1 MSFFS
6 KTVQRKKR
14 SKVQLQTT
22 FRNRIF
28 FVTFLIMICFGVL
41 LFQLFNLQINLHS
54 KYITLSDSNRIQ
66 LISIPPTR
74 GHIFDRNGV
83 VLATNIP
90 SFNLTITKQ
99 NTSLPTDQIIEKIK
113 EWIPVSEQEIAKY
126 QRIDRVTSRQT
137 AVPLKEQL
145 TEQEINTLSVNLY
158 QLDGVE
164 ITSQLTRHY
173 PELNSAVHALGY
185 VGRID
190 SSDLKDIEEK
200 NIQNQYLTLT
210 HIGKKGAE
218 KSFEDILRGTM
229 GFEEVETNSSGRIIR
244 RLEQTLPTPGL
255 DIYLTIDIRLQRIA
269 EEVLG
274 DHTGAIVAF
283 DPKTGEILAFVS
295 KPDYNPN
302 LFVNGISHTDYNAL
316 NNNPEKPFLNRIM
329 QGRYPPGST
338 IKPQIALAGLEQGL
352 ITPTS
357 SISCQ
362 GFYQVPGSKHKFRDW
377 RRWGHGKVN
386 LYLSLVQSCDI
397 YYYDLAYRM
406 GITPMTDFLKQF
418 ALGTPTGIDL
428 LGESHGV
435 SPTPAYKRQTFN
447 QPWFDGETVTA
458 GIGQS
463 YWLATPLQI
472 NQATTIIAQRGK
484 AFTPHILKATRN
496 PGTQEIISIEPTPT
510 TPITLRNPDYW
521 QSVIDGMV
529 GVVHGSQGTAKRIS
543 AGLKYQ
549 IAGKSGTAQVKSIA
563 QNAVYN
569 KDALAKKHHDHA
581 WFTAFAPANDPS
593 IVVTVF
599 VENGNSGSGVAAP
612 IAKEV
617 INAWMSGFK
626 APLQTPTT
634 NMRAGE

>member
-6 KTVQRKKR
+6 KTIQNKKK
-14 SKVQLQTT
+14 SKAQLKSV
-22 FRNRIF
+22 FRNRTIF
-28 FVTFLIMICFGVL
+28 ITIIIFICFSVL
-41 LFQLFNLQINLHS
+41 LIQLFNLQIKLHK
-54 KYITLSDSNRIQ
+54 KYVTMSDSNRIQ
-66 LISIPPTR
+66 LVSLPPTR
-74 GHIFDRNGV
+74 GQIFDRNGV

-99 NTSLPTDQIIEKIK
+99 NTSIPTHEIIEKIR
-113 EWIPVSEQEIAKY
+113 EWINISEQEISKY
-126 QRIDRVTSRQT
+126 ERIDRVSSRQT
-137 AVPLKEQL
+137 PVPLKEQL
-145 TEQEINTLSVNLY
+145 TEEEIHKLSVNLY

-164 ITSQLTRHY
+164 IISQLTRHY
-173 PELNSAVHALGY
+173 PEYNSAVHALGY

-190 SSDLKDIEEK
+190 STDLKDIEAK

-229 GFEEVETNSSGRIIR
+229 GFEEVETNSSGRIVR
-244 RLEQTLPTPGL
+244 KLEQTLPIPGQ

-269 EEVLG
+269 EQVLG

-283 DPKTGEILAFVS
+283 DPKTGDVLAFVS

-302 LFVNGISHTDYNAL
+302 LFVNGISHTDFNDL
-316 NNNPEKPFLNRIM
+316 NNNPEKPFLNRVM
-329 QGRYPPGST
+329 QGRYPPGSS
-338 IKPQIALAGLEQGL
+338 IKPQIALAGLEAGL

-357 SISCQ
+357 TVSCQ

-397 YYYDLAYRM
+397 YYYDLAYKM

-435 SPTPAYKRQTFN
+435 LPTPAYKRQTFN

-463 YWLATPLQI
+463 YWLTTPLQI
-472 NQATTIIAQRGK
+472 NQATAIVAQRGK
-484 AFTPHILKATRN
+484 ALVPHILKATRN
-496 PGTQEIISIEPTPT
+496 PSTGELTQIEPKYAQEVV
-510 TPITLRNPDYW
+510 LRKPEFW
-521 QSVIDGMV
+521 QGVIDGMV
-529 GVVHGSQGTAKRIS
+529 GVVHGSQGTAKRIAS
-543 AGLKYQ
+543 GLKYQ

-563 QNAVYN
+563 QNATYN
-569 KDALAKKHHDHA
+569 KNALAKKHHDHA

-617 INAWMSGFK
+617 INAWITDFK
-626 APLQTPTT
+626 APIQTPST
-634 NMRAGE
+634 NTRAGE

>member
-6 KTVQRKKR
+6 ATIERKKR
-14 SKVQLQTT
+14 SKTQLQSV
-22 FRNRIF
+22 FRNRTF
-28 FVTFLIMICFGVL
+28 FVIILILICFSL
-41 LFQLFNLQINLHS
+41 LLAQLFNLQVNLHK
-54 KYITLSDSNRIQ
+54 KYATLSDSNRIQ
-66 LISIPPTR
+66 LIPIPPTR

-99 NTSLPTDQIIEKIK
+99 NTSQSVEEIIQKLQQ
-113 EWIPVSEQEIAKY
+113 WIPISEQEIAKY
-126 QRIDRVTSRQT
+126 QRINRVTSRQT
-137 AVPLKEQL
+137 PVPIKEQL
-145 TEQEINTLSVNLY
+145 TEEEINTLSVNLY

-164 ITSQLTRHY
+164 ITSQLTRYY
-173 PELNSAVHALGY
+173 PEMNSAVHALGY

-190 SSDLKDIEEK
+190 ANDNKDIEAK

-244 RLEQTLPTPGL
+244 RLEQTLPIPGQ
-255 DIYLTIDIRLQRIA
+255 DIYLTLDMRLQRVA
-269 EEVLG
+269 ESVLTG
-274 DHTGAIVAF
+274 YTGAIVAF

-302 LFVNGISHTDYNAL
+302 LFVNGISHTDFNQL
-316 NNNPEKPFLNRIM
+316 NNDPDKPFLNRVM

-338 IKPQIALAGLEQGL
+338 IKPQIALAGLEHGI

-357 SISCQ
+357 TVSCQ

-386 LYLSLVQSCDI
+386 LYLSLVQSCDV
-397 YYYDLAYRM
+397 YYYDLAYKM

-418 ALGTPTGIDL
+418 SLGKPTGIDL
-428 LGESHGV
+428 LGESHGTM
-435 SPTPAYKRQTFN
+435 PTPAYKRQTFN

-463 YWLATPLQI
+463 YWLTTPLQV
-472 NQATTIIAQRGK
+472 NQATAIVAQKGK
-484 AFTPHILKATRN
+484 AYTPHILKATRN
-496 PGTQEIISIEPTPT
+496 PATQALTNIQPTPAE
-510 TPITLRNPDYW
+510 PVLISKPEYW
-521 QSVIDGMV
+521 AGVIDGMI
-529 GVVHGSQGTAKRIS
+529 GVVHGSQGTARRIS
-543 AGLKYQ
+543 TGLNYK

-569 KDALAKKHHDHA
+569 KKALAKKHHDHA
-581 WFTAFAPANDPS
+581 WFTAFAPAEDPT

-599 VENGNSGSGVAAP
+599 LENGGSGSGVAAP

-617 INAWMSGFK
+617 INAWVSDFT
-626 APLQTPTT
+626 APLKTPST
-634 NMRAGE
+634 NARAGE

>member
-1 MSFFS
+1 MSFSS
-6 KTVQRKKR
+6 KTIERKKR
-14 SKVQLQTT
+14 SKAQLQSV
-22 FRNRIF
+22 FRNRILF
-28 FVTFLIMICFGVL
+28 MSALITICFGL
-41 LFQLFNLQINLHS
+41 LLTQLFNLQVHLHN
-54 KYITLSDSNRIQ
+54 KYTTLSDSNRIQ
-66 LISIPPTR
+66 LIPMPPTR
-74 GHIFDRNGV
+74 GHIFDRNGEI
-83 VLATNIP
+83 LATNIP

-99 NTSLPTDQIIEKIK
+99 NTSKPIDEIISTITQ
-113 EWIPVSEQEIAKY
+113 WIPLSEQEITKY
-126 QRIDRVTSRQT
+126 QRIDRVTARQNP
-137 AVPLKEQL
+137 VPLKEHL
-145 TEQEINTLSVNLY
+145 TEEEIHILSVNLY
-158 QLDGVE
+158 QLDGVD
-164 ITSQLTRHY
+164 INSQLTRHY
-173 PELNSAVHALGY
+173 PEINSAVHALGY

-190 SSDLKDIEEK
+190 SKDIKDIEEK

-229 GFEEVETNSSGRIIR
+229 GFEEVETNSSGRVIR
-244 RLEQTLPTPGL
+244 KLEQTLPTPGL
-255 DIYLTIDIRLQRIA
+255 DIYLTLDIRLQRVA

-283 DPKTGEILAFVS
+283 EPKTGEILAFVS

-302 LFVNGISHTDYNAL
+302 LFVNGISHTDYNDL
-316 NNNPEKPFLNRIM
+316 NNNPEKPFLNRVM

-338 IKPQIALAGLEQGL
+338 IKPQIALAGLEKGL

-357 SISCQ
+357 TVSCQ
-362 GFYQVPGSKHKFRDW
+362 GFYQLPGSKHKFRDW
-377 RRWGHGKVN
+377 KRWGHGRVN

-397 YYYDLAYRM
+397 YYYDLAYKM

-418 ALGTPTGIDL
+418 ALGSPTGIDL
-428 LGESHGV
+428 LGESAGV
-435 SPTPAYKRQTFN
+435 SPTPAYKRQSFN

-472 NQATTIIAQRGK
+472 NQATTIIAQKGK
-484 AFTPHILKATRN
+484 AFVPHILKAIRN
-496 PGTQEIISIEPTPT
+496 PGTQEFQT
-510 TPITLRNPDYW
+510 TQPQPITPVTISKPEYW

-529 GVVHGSQGTAKRIS
+529 GVVHGSQGTARRI
-543 AGLKYQ
+543 GTGIKYQ

-569 KDALAKKHHDHA
+569 RNALAKKHRDHA

-599 VENGNSGSGVAAP
+599 IENGDSGSGVAAP
-612 IAKEV
+612 LAKEV
-617 INAWMSGFK
+617 INAWMTKFR
-626 APLQTPTT
+626 APIQSPST
-634 NMRAGE
+634 NERAGE

>member
-6 KTVQRKKR
+6 QTIERKKK
-14 SKVQLQTT
+14 SKAQLQNI
-22 FRNRIF
+22 FRNR
-28 FVTFLIMICFGVL
+28 TFIVILLILVCFSL
-41 LFQLFNLQINLHS
+41 LLTQLFHLQVNLHK
-54 KYITLSDSNRIQ
+54 KYSTLSDSNRIQ
-66 LISIPPTR
+66 LIPMPPTR

-90 SFNLTITKQ
+90 SFNLTITRQ
-99 NTSLPTDQIIEKIK
+99 NISRPVDEIIQTLSQ
-113 EWIPVSEQEIAKY
+113 WIPISEQEISKY

-137 AVPLKEQL
+137 AVPIKEQL
-145 TEQEINTLSVNLY
+145 TEEEINTLAVNLY

-164 ITSQLTRHY
+164 ISSQLTRFY

-190 SSDLKDIEEK
+190 TRDLKDIEEK

-244 RLEQTLPTPGL
+244 RLEQTLPTPGQ
-255 DIYLTIDIRLQRIA
+255 DIYLTLDIRLQRVA
-269 EEVLG
+269 EEILG

-283 DPKTGEILAFVS
+283 DPKTGEVLAFVS

-302 LFVNGISHTDYNAL
+302 LFVNGISHTDFNNL
-316 NNNPEKPFLNRIM
+316 NNDPEKPFLNRVM

-338 IKPQIALAGLEQGL
+338 IKPQIALAGLEQGI

-357 SISCQ
+357 TVTCQ
-362 GFYQVPGSKHKFRDW
+362 GFYQVPGSQHKFRDW
-377 RRWGHGKVN
+377 RKWGHGKVN
-386 LYLSLVQSCDI
+386 LYLSLVQSCDV
-397 YYYDLAYRM
+397 YYYDLAYKM
-406 GITPMTDFLKQF
+406 GITPMTDYLKQF
-418 ALGTPTGIDL
+418 SLGTPTGIDL
-428 LGESHGV
+428 LGESQGV
-435 SPTPAYKRQTFN
+435 SPTPSYKRKTFN

-463 YWLATPLQI
+463 YWLTTPLQI
-472 NQATTIIAQRGK
+472 NQATTIIAQKGQ
-484 AFTPHILKATRN
+484 AFVPHILKATRN
-496 PGTQEIISIEPTPT
+496 PATQELTLKKPV
-510 TPITLRNPDYW
+510 PIAPINVSKSEYW
-521 QSVIDGMV
+521 QGVIDGMI
-529 GVVHGSQGTAKRIS
+529 GVVHGNQGTARRI
-543 AGLKYQ
+543 AKGINYQ

-569 KDALAKKHHDHA
+569 KETLAKKHHDHA
-581 WFTAFAPANDPS
+581 WFTAFAPADNPS

-599 VENGNSGSGVAAP
+599 IENGNSGSGVAAP
-612 IAKEV
+612 LAKEV
-617 INAWMSGFK
+617 INAWISDFK
-626 APLQTPTT
+626 TPLQTPST
-634 NMRAGE
+634 NTRAGE

>member
-6 KTVQRKKR
+6 KTIQNKKR
-14 SKVQLQTT
+14 SKALLQTI
-22 FRNRIF
+22 FRGRIF
-28 FVTFLIMICFGVL
+28 FVTLIICICFGIL
-41 LFQLFNLQINLHS
+41 LFQLFHLQINLHK
-54 KYITLSDSNRIQ
+54 KYSTLSDSNRIQ
-66 LISIPPTR
+66 LISMPPTR
-74 GHIFDRNGV
+74 GQIFDRNGI

-99 NTSLPTDQIIEKIK
+99 NTSLSTDEIIQTIK
-113 EWIPVSEQEIAKY
+113 QWVNVSEQEIAKY
-126 QRIDRVTSRQT
+126 HRINRVSSRQT
-137 AVPLKEQL
+137 PVPLKEQL
-145 TEQEINTLSVNLY
+145 TEEEINLLSVNLY

-164 ITSQLTRHY
+164 IISQLTRFY
-173 PELNSAVHALGY
+173 PEYNSAVHALGY

-190 SSDLKDIEEK
+190 TSDLKDIEAK

-210 HIGKKGAE
+210 HIGKKGVE

-229 GFEEVETNSSGRIIR
+229 GFEEVETNSSGRVIR
-244 RLEQTLPTPGL
+244 KLEQTLPIPGL
-255 DIYLTIDIRLQRIA
+255 DIYLTLDIRLQHVA

-274 DHTGAIVAF
+274 DHTGAIIAF
-283 DPKTGEILAFVS
+283 DPKTGDVLAFVS

-302 LFVNGISHTDYNAL
+302 LFVNGISHTDFNDL
-316 NNNPEKPFLNRIM
+316 NNNPEKPFLNRVM
-329 QGRYPPGST
+329 QGRYPPGSA
-338 IKPQIALAGLEQGL
+338 IKPQIALAGLEQGI

-357 SISCQ
+357 TISCQ

-386 LYLSLVQSCDI
+386 LYLSLVQSCDV
-397 YYYDLAYRM
+397 YYYDLAYKM
-406 GITPMTDFLKQF
+406 GITPMTEFLKQF
-418 ALGTPTGIDL
+418 SLGTPTGIDL

-435 SPTPAYKRQTFN
+435 SPTPAYKKQTFN

-463 YWLATPLQI
+463 FWLTTPLQV
-472 NQATTIIAQRGK
+472 NQATAIVAQRGK
-484 AFTPHILKATRN
+484 ALVPHILKATRN
-496 PGTQEIISIEPTPT
+496 PGTNELITISPTPAEQINLQK
-510 TPITLRNPDYW
+510 PEYW
-521 QSVIDGMV
+521 QGVIDGMV
-529 GVVHGSQGTAKRIS
+529 GVVHGSQGTAKRIA

-569 KDALAKKHHDHA
+569 KNSLAKKHHDHA

-617 INAWMSGFK
+617 INAWVTQFK
-626 APLQTPTT
+626 APLQTPAI
-634 NMRAGE
+634 NVRAGE